1 MPSQDFLKIIS
12 GVTPEELATILTNNP
27 DLANEEDEHG
37 LTLLDHAAAD
47 NRLDIVQFLI
57 TKTTK
62 HPHSLL
68 IQAAKF
74 GHLELLQWAVDYWSL
89 SCDPHKEPDPLI
101 ETLVA
106 AAENGHKSIVEW
118 LINVKA
124 VDWQQFDIWRVL
136 ETVIRADKQEILRY
150 LFPLLSIDEK
160 QRIIPNLCRLAA
172 EKGQLASLNFIIS
185 HSDTKTDCYK
195 SAIDTAA
202 NHGHVHIIQN
212 LAGFGA
218 NFMRHALYNAAL
230 AGHSN
235 IIRWMVNNNHIE
247 GWELALNEL
256 VKRKQ
261 HGIVTFL
268 IDHKNILA
276 VAKNYNWTPILHSAM
291 ETFDVDLFR
300 RIISDYDHYG
310 VMSGAIILSHKD
322 FSRLEPF
329 LPYCK
334 INDTNCAFILYEYA
348 RLGNFYGLKLIVEH
362 FPCSTQII
370 TMCLTTANGIIRD
383 YLICEML
390 RRDLDATL
398 HVSAELVTSIQSEI
412 PKQATSYA
420 LSLELLIQIFEQ
432 NIAGLVQAYCCD
444 ENIVVYLS
452 PKQLANIHYLFNPI
466 LTHLP
471 EASVKEITAARVKR
485 LGELDPLRVKLKTE
499 GVIPDAVD
507 FIAEHAE
514 KPGEQVAV
522 ILKLGLY
529 SKHLGRQN
537 QEMVSEA
544 VTIKIGV

>member
-37 LTLLDHAAAD
+37 LTLLDHAAAN
-47 NRLDIVQFLI
+47 NRLHIVQVLI

-106 AAENGHKSIVEW
+106 AAE
-118 LINVKA
+118 
-124 VDWQQFDIWRVL
+124 
-136 ETVIRADKQEILRY
+136 
-150 LFPLLSIDEK
+150 
-160 QRIIPNLCRLAA
+160 
-172 EKGQLASLNFIIS
+172 KGQLASLNFIIS
-185 HSDTKTDCYK
+185 HSDTTTDCYK
-195 SAIDTAA
+195 SVIDTAA

-276 VAKNYNWTPILHSAM
+276 AAKNYNWTPILRSAM

-322 FSRLEPF
+322 FSLLEPF

-471 EASVKEITAARVKR
+471 EASVEEITAARVKR
-485 LGELDPLRVKLKTE
+485 LRELDPLRVKLKTE

-529 SKHLGRQN
+529 SKQLGRQN